1 MSAQTPI
8 VRSHRLAID
17 GWSQTRRRVLVAVA
31 LASYPVFVAAWLGL
45 PAVGVVGV
53 PWAVGVL
60 AALAVLV
67 VANLA
72 VYRFRRAMAQAPE
85 TQLDERQVAVRDR
98 AYLEA
103 YRIFSA
109 LVMAVLLIVGITP
122 DAIDRPLQV
131 TYDAVQPLLFGVI
144 LYGIILPSA
153 VVAWGEPDLDEA

>member
-1 MSAQTPI
+1 LSAQPHLTS
-8 VRSHRLAID
+8 VRRPAID
-17 GWSQTRRRVLVAVA
+17 GWSQARRRVVVAVA
-31 LASYPVFVAAWLGL
+31 LLSYPVFVATWLGL

-53 PWAVGVL
+53 PWAVAVL
-60 AALAVLV
+60 AALALV
-67 VANLA
+67 VVTNLS
-72 VYRFRRAMAQAPE
+72 VYRFRRSMAQAPE
-85 TQLDERQVAVRDR
+85 TDLDERQVAVRDR

-109 LVMAVLLIVGITP
+109 LVMGTLLFVAIVP

-131 TYDAVQPLLFGVI
+131 TYDTVQPFLLGVI